1 MKWVRAQF
9 FSFIF
14 LSRYY
19 SISIWNWV
27 SISKLSINF
36 NSLPKLINPL
46 HNERNQIVHLFWIG
60 IRSVLFD
67 ALVWTQFK
75 RRPWTSTS
83 VFRYRWNFSIL
94 TVSGSCEIPLGR
106 HWRWQEREPRFWTV
120 YGCWCF
126 NDYDWRRVSVSYA
139 ICTMNLA
146 PQFRFNISNL
156 CIAFT
161 AAAKPFGWMRI
172 CDMEKLTAAPHSIIR
187 HCVNRATLK
196 FEF

>member
-126 NDYDWRRVSVSYA
+126 NDYDWRRVSVRCDMHNEFS
-139 ICTMNLA
+139 T
-146 PQFRFNISNL
+146 S
-156 CIAFT
+156 IAF
-161 AAAKPFGWMRI
+161 
-172 CDMEKLTAAPHSIIR
+172 
-187 HCVNRATLK
+187 
-196 FEF
+196 